1 MCFEFIFSGDLY
13 HARKKHG
20 WSQQKV
26 AEMIAISVR
35 EYQNIER
42 GRVTPHLKT
51 FLRLV
56 FLFDLDIELYREVL
70 AVHVPVSSR

>member
-13 HARKKHG
+13 HARKRRG

-26 AEMIAISVR
+26 AEMVAISVR

-51 FLRLV
+51 FLDVYKRQ
-56 FLFDLDIELYREVL
+56 VL
-70 AVHVPVSSR
+70 RSLLRR